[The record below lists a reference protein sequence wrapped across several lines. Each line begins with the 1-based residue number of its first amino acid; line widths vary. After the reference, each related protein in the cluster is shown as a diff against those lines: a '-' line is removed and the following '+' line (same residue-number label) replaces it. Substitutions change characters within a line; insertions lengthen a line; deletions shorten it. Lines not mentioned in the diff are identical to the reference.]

1 MGVEYH
7 ISCSPDRLPR
17 LAEFL
22 LRIGGQRHPQSSGQ
36 IGFSFGPAA
45 PDSAP
50 DATVVVEPERVYFC
64 DHGGP
69 REAAAVLF
77 RRIVD
82 EALALS
88 DGSDTITITAL

>member
-7 ISCSPDRLPR
+7 ISCSTDRLPH

-22 LRIGGQRHPQSSGQ
+22 LRIGGQRHPQSPEQ
-36 IGFSFGPAA
+36 IEFSFRAVA
-45 PDSAP
+45 PGSMP
-50 DATVVVEPERVYFC
+50 DATVVVELTRLYFC

-69 REAAAVLF
+69 REAVAVLF
-77 RRIVD
+77 RHIVD

-88 DGSDTITITAL
+88 DGSDTITISAL